1 MDIKSATT
9 VAMLLGAMVFGGVF
23 VTMTQEGHLL
33 MGLAGGGLVGVVSGL
48 MALGVMSNFVQKDSG
63 DLVTPPERPVSE
75 KSVIDMLV
83 PTFLALGVD
92 PAQARKSAKDIFDE
106 EKESLLS
113 RAPGLDIYKTTQ
125 GTAYVGDQAFMA
137 PRLLAG
143 LSASDVEAFWNRPL
157 IMVFCEMKL
166 REMLSFINLDVARQ
180 QGQDLDAAALRYKRV
195 NPQYGDPTQWN
206 SSLPGNKDLRECDT
220 DIYLELAT
228 RVNSWRSKTPDSEVD
243 RLVAE
248 HGTFNAMVRELVSKG
263 LL

>member
-1 MDIKSATT
+1 MT

-23 VTMTQEGHLL
+23 VVMAQGGHLL
-33 MGLAGGGLVGVVSGL
+33 MGLAGGGLFGVVSGL
-48 MALGVMSNFVQKDSG
+48 MALGVMSNFVQKDKG
-63 DLVTPPERPVSE
+63 YLVTQPERLDSE
-75 KSVIDMLV
+75 KSVIEMLV

-92 PAQARKSAKDIFDE
+92 PLQARKSAKDIFDE

-143 LSASDVEAFWNRPL
+143 LSAGDIETFWNRPL
-157 IMVFCEMKL
+157 ILVFCEMKL
-166 REMLSFINLDVARQ
+166 REMLSFINIDVARQ
-180 QGQDLDAAALRYKRV
+180 QGQDLEAAALRYKRV
-195 NPQYGDPTQWN
+195 NPQYGDPTQ
-206 SSLPGNKDLRECDT
+206 SSSSKPLRECDA
-220 DIYLELAT
+220 DIYLEFAT
-228 RVNSWRSKTPDSEVD
+228 RVNSWRSKTSDSEVD

-248 HGTFNAMVRELVSKG
+248 HGTFNAMVRELVFKE